1 MNKMTRYYYFAFA
14 NDDPMRTGYREIET
28 DIESLRNAFVGD
40 FIQTGDELHDVSR
53 VIDIWTEEQVKAY
66 YND

>member
-1 MNKMTRYYYFAFA
+1 MFYYFAFA
-14 NDDPMRTGYREIET
+14 NDDPLRTAYTENEIN
-28 DIESLRNAFVGD
+28 IEELRKTFVGT

-53 VIDIWTEEQVKAY
+53 VIDIWTNEQANAY